1 MCFFISK
8 TKRAFYNN
16 LETKS
21 VTDNKL
27 FWKVIK
33 PSFSDKT
40 ISNENVTLVESE
52 EIITDEKRVS
62 EIFNEY
68 FGNIVASLNIPK
80 TECDSKI
87 IEGINDTVST
97 AIKRCELHPS
107 IMKINS
113 IISADQTFYFQNVSC
128 EEILKEIVNLD
139 NKKASHDDDIPTKI
153 IKANSDIISEII
165 YNNFNSIVIDNCI
178 FPDHLK
184 TANVTPIFKKD
195 SRTDKK
201 NYRPV
206 SILPNLSKICERL
219 IYNQLSKFFECN
231 LSKLQCGFRKG
242 FNAQDS
248 V

>member
-80 TECDSKI
+80 TEFDSKI

-97 AIKRCELHPS
+97 AIKRYELHPS

-113 IISADQTFYFQNVSC
+113 IISADQTFSFQHVSR

-165 YNNFNSIVIDNCI
+165 YNNFNSNVIDNCI
-178 FPDHLK
+178 FSDHLK

-206 SILPNLSKICERL
+206 SILPNLSKIYERL

-242 FNAQDS
+242 FNAP
-248 V
+248 